1 MKSTRERILDYL
13 ENHSSVTAEELS
25 HALHMTSA
33 NVRHH
38 LAILL
43 KMKFVE
49 IIGERP
55 PKERGRPS
63 KVFSLSRERMGENLD
78 LLAHALLQ
86 VAMQSREPAEQE
98 KFLKNVARA
107 LIRGDPP
114 RGSLTQRLFQTVRK
128 LNEMN
133 YRARWEAHAEAPCL
147 ILKHCPYQ
155 SILREHP
162 ELCEMDAHLLEEML
176 GVPVQQTARLARDP
190 DGGRYCMFR
199 IGHFTYSAS
208 PSNRTFYTTDI

>member
-1 MKSTRERILDYL
+1 MTSTRERILDYL

-33 NVRHH
+33 NVRYH

-49 IIGERP
+49 IVGERP

-63 KVFSLSRERMGENLD
+63 KVFRLSRERIGENLD

-86 VAMQSREPAEQE
+86 EAMQSREPAER
-98 KFLKNVARA
+98 KAFLKKIAGA
-107 LIRGDPP
+107 LIGGNPP
-114 RGSLTQRLFQTVRK
+114 RGNLPQRLFQTVQK

-133 YRARWEAHAEAPCL
+133 YRARWEARAEAPCL

-155 SILREHP
+155 SILKEHP
-162 ELCEMDAHLLEEML
+162 ELCEMDAYLLEELL
-176 GVPVQQTARLARDP
+176 GVPVEQTARLARDP
-190 DGGRYCMFR
+190 DGGTYCMFR
-199 IGHFTYSAS
+199 VGH
-208 PSNRTFYTTDI
+208 